1 MSVHTEQRGPVT
13 RLMLDRPAK
22 KNALSLDM
30 VRGLKDAL
38 AAAEANEACRV
49 VVLTGAGGTFCAGRD
64 LAQDAPADR
73 LDWYFGWDGAYADM
87 LNTLLALG
95 KPVIAAVEGHAVAGG
110 FTVSM
115 CCHFVVTRANA
126 RFGALEMRNGFPAA
140 VNTAV
145 LSSLLSRRKALELL
159 LSADTVGAAELERM
173 GLITKLVPDE
183 GDFDG
188 EVDALA
194 AKLAAL
200 DARAVT
206 MTLELARIVEHLPLD
221 RGVLVGKQM
230 NALLAAAG
238 KMARKVPGQR
248 G

>member
-1 MSVHTEQRGPVT
+1 MSIHVERRGAVT
-13 RLMLDRPAK
+13 RLTLDRPAK

-30 VRGLKDAL
+30 VEGLRAAL
-38 AAAEANEACRV
+38 AAADADADCRV
-49 VVLTGAGGTFCAGRD
+49 VVLAGAGGTFCAGRD
-64 LAQDAPADR
+64 LAQDAPEDR
-73 LDWYFGWDGAYADM
+73 LDWYFGWDGAYAEM

-95 KPVIAAVEGHAVAGG
+95 TPVIAAVEGHAVAGG
-110 FTVSM
+110 FTTSM
-115 CCHFVVTRANA
+115 CCHFVVARAEA

-159 LSADTVGAAELERM
+159 LSADTVSTADLDAM
-173 GLITKLVPDE
+173 GLITRVVPAG
-183 GDFDG
+183 GDLG
-188 EVDALA
+188 AEVDALA
-194 AKLAAL
+194 QKLAAL
-200 DARAVT
+200 DARAVR

-238 KMARKVPGQR
+238 KMTRKQ
-248 G
+248 

>member
-1 MSVHTEQRGPVT
+1 MSVHIEIRGPVT
-13 RLMLDRPAK
+13 RLTLDRPAK

-30 VRGLKDAL
+30 VQSLKAAL
-38 AAAEANEACRV
+38 AAADADGDCRV

-64 LAQDAPADR
+64 LAQDPPADR
-73 LDWYFGWDGAYADM
+73 LDWYFGWDGAYADL

-95 KPVIAAVEGHAVAGG
+95 KPVIAAIEGHAVAGG

-115 CCHFVVTRANA
+115 CCHFVVARADA

-159 LSADTVGAAELERM
+159 LSADTVGAEELERM
-173 GLITKLVPDE
+173 GLLTRIVPAGE
-183 GDFDG
+183 DFDG
-188 EVDALA
+188 AVEALA
-194 AKLAAL
+194 AKLSAL
-200 DARAVT
+200 DARAVN

-238 KMARKVPGQR
+238 KMTRRPG

>member
-1 MSVHTEQRGPVT
+1 MSIHTEQRGPVT
-13 RLMLDRPAK
+13 HLTLDRPAK

-30 VRGLKDAL
+30 VHGLQTAL
-38 AAAEANEACRV
+38 AAADADEGCRV
-49 VVLTGAGGTFCAGRD
+49 VVLRGAGGSFCAGRD

-73 LDWYFGWDGAYADM
+73 LDWYFGWDGAYAGM
-87 LNTLLALG
+87 LNTLIALG

-115 CCHFVVTRANA
+115 CCHFVVARANA

-145 LSSLLSRRKALELL
+145 LTSLLSRRKALELL
-159 LSADTVGAAELERM
+159 LSADTVGTAALDEM
-173 GLITKLVPDE
+173 GLITRVVPE
-183 GDFDG
+183 SGDFDA
-188 EVDALA
+188 EVNALA

-200 DARAVT
+200 DARAVN

-238 KMARKVPGQR
+238 KMTRK
-248 G
+248 

>member
-1 MSVHTEQRGPVT
+1 MSIHTEQRGPVT
-13 RLMLDRPAK
+13 HLTLDRPAK

-30 VRGLKDAL
+30 VHGLKTAL
-38 AAAEANEACRV
+38 AAADANDECRA
-49 VVLTGAGGTFCAGRD
+49 VVLRGAGGSFCAGRD

-73 LDWYFGWDGAYADM
+73 LDWYFGWDGAYAEM

-115 CCHFVVTRANA
+115 CCHFVIARANA

-145 LSSLLSRRKALELL
+145 LTSLLSRRKALELL
-159 LSADTVGAAELERM
+159 LSADTVGAAELDRM
-173 GLITKLVPDE
+173 GLITRVVPE
-183 GDFDG
+183 SGNFDA
-188 EVDALA
+188 EVNALA

-200 DARAVT
+200 DARAVN

-238 KMARKVPGQR
+238 KMTRK
-248 G
+248 